1 VTGVGKSEH
10 VARYAA
16 SILCS
21 VGTMATFLDAT
32 ETLHGSLGQ
41 VAPGDVVIALS
52 NSGNTAELCAAARA
66 VKEHGAELIAI
77 TGGLCSE
84 LAQMADL
91 VLHAPVAKEGGR
103 LGLAPRISVLGQVLV
118 VAALSVALEAAR
130 GLTLEEYSR
139 WHRAGAIGEAARR
152 LAANG
157 IELHGNRSSG
167 SSNSQP
173 RGTRRRLNAS

>member
-1 VTGVGKSEH
+1 M
-10 VARYAA
+10 
-16 SILCS
+16 CS
-21 VGTMATFLDAT
+21 AGTMATFLDAT

-41 VAPGDVVIALS
+41 VAPDDVVIALS

-77 TGGLCSE
+77 TGGRRSE
-84 LAQMADL
+84 LAKMADL
-91 VLHAPVAKEGGR
+91 VLHAPVAREGGM

-157 IELHGNRSSG
+157 SKPSTAGRMETAIVDTGNG
-167 SSNSQP
+167 KQP
-173 RGTRRRLNAS
+173 KTP